1 MSDNTN
7 LFRLVFTGTVLPG
20 FSREQVVSQLQRI
33 LHLDQEKAEALVA
46 GKPRQIN
53 KELTRDRAEKL
64 RHYILEQG
72 AECVLQPIDE
82 PFVSTQELPSLDSD
96 EGMEQGTPPSTTQVQ
111 PDETHTPLAGVT
123 DKPANNP
130 IVKYSLIAAVVIVMA
145 ASAYIIFRPASVP
158 AGDTEV
164 SQEAPA
170 TRKAQPV
177 SEQSKPVRT
186 LSPEEIET
194 TTKLRNLAVRT
205 SLWFADH
212 GIKSKPSDVNW
223 IWIQGDL
230 GISVKDMSDSWGNL
244 IKYIGKKDSF
254 EMRSSGLDSIFYRD
268 DDIFRETV
276 LE

>member
-1 MSDNTN
+1 MSDNNN

-20 FSREQVVSQLQRI
+20 FSREQVVSQLQQI

-53 KELTRDRAEKL
+53 KELTSDRAEKL
-64 RHYILEQG
+64 RLYIIEQG

-82 PFVSTQELPSLDSD
+82 PFVSTQEIPSLDSNTGI
-96 EGMEQGTPPSTTQVQ
+96 EEGTPSSTTQTQ
-111 PDETHTPLAGVT
+111 PDQTNALLFGITDTPAS
-123 DKPANNP
+123 NP
-130 IVKYSLIAAVVIVMA
+130 KVKYSLITAVVIVLA

-158 AGDTEV
+158 AVDKEV
-164 SQEAPA
+164 SQELTAKNKTQPA
-170 TRKAQPV
+170 
-177 SEQSKPVRT
+177 SEQSKPSRK

-194 TTKLRNLAVRT
+194 TTKLRNLSVRT

-212 GIKSKPSDVNW
+212 GIKSKPSDVSW

-230 GISVKDMSDSWGNL
+230 GISVKDMSDSWGNS

-254 EMRSSGLDSIFYRD
+254 EMRSSGLDSLFYTD

>member
-1 MSDNTN
+1 MSDNNN

-20 FSREQVVSQLQRI
+20 FSREQVVSKLQQI

-53 KELTRDRAEKL
+53 KELTSDRAEKL
-64 RHYILEQG
+64 RLVIIEQG

-82 PFVSTQELPSLDSD
+82 PFVSTQELPSLDSNTGTD
-96 EGMEQGTPPSTTQVQ
+96 EGSPSSTRQAQ
-111 PDETHTPLAGVT
+111 PDHTTASLFGIT
-123 DKPANNP
+123 DTPARNP
-130 IVKYSLIAAVVIVMA
+130 KVKYSLIAAVVIVLA
-145 ASAYIIFRPASVP
+145 ASAYIIFRPATVP

-164 SQEAPA
+164 SQEVSATNKSQPA
-170 TRKAQPV
+170 SV
-177 SEQSKPVRT
+177 QSKPARK

-194 TTKLRNLAVRT
+194 TTKLRNLSVRT

-212 GIKSKPSDVNW
+212 GIKSKPSDVSW

-230 GISVKDMSDSWGNL
+230 GISVKDMSDSWGNS

-254 EMRSSGLDSIFYRD
+254 EMRSSGLDSLFYTD